1 MKNKIN
7 NKVGDYLYFKPW
19 NYQQYAINH
28 IIDHEASGLFL
39 DMGMG
44 KTVSSL
50 TAIEDLLLLGEATK
64 VLVIAPKR
72 VAEDTWSTEVEK
84 WDHLKHLRISKILGT
99 PKKREEAAESDADI
113 YVTNRENVEWL
124 VDNYFKNWKWD
135 TLIIDELSSFKSSK
149 AKRFRAL
156 KKVRP
161 YCKRIV
167 GLTGT
172 PAPNSLI
179 DLWPQLYLL
188 DGGERLGKT
197 ITGYRERYFVPGDRN
212 QFVVFNYNLREGAE
226 EAIHNK
232 ISDICVSMKADD
244 YLDMPER
251 IDNIVRIDMPKKA
264 LKEYEELE
272 KELIIQL
279 DDEDIS
285 ASNSAVLTG
294 KLLQMCNGAIY
305 ADETKEVINIHD
317 EKLNALMDIIE
328 AANGKPVL
336 IFYSFKHDL
345 IRIKDYLKKNKIKGH
360 ELGCSEDIKKWN
372 DGEIPVLLLH
382 PASAGHGLNL
392 QYGGNIIVWF
402 GLTWSLELY
411 QQACARLYRQGQKES
426 VVIHH
431 IIARSTV
438 DEDVMK
444 ALQGKEI
451 NQNLLLEAVKAR
463 IKNQ

>member
-1 MKNKIN
+1 MN
-7 NKVGDYLYFKPW
+7 FKPW

-28 IIDHEASGLFL
+28 ILDHQASGLFL

-50 TAIEDLLLLGEATK
+50 TAIDDLMFLGESIK

-72 VAEDTWSTEVEK
+72 VAEDTWSTEVDK

-99 PKKREEAAESDADI
+99 PKKRLEEAEADADI

-124 VDNYFKNWKWD
+124 VDNYFKHWKWD

-161 YCKRIV
+161 YFKRII

-197 ITGYRERYFVPGDRN
+197 ITGYRERYFAPGDRN

-251 IDNIVRIDMPKKA
+251 IDNIVKIDLPKKA
-264 LKEYEELE
+264 LREYEELE

-305 ADETKEVINIHD
+305 ADETKGVINIHD

-328 AANGKPVL
+328 AANGKTVL

-345 IRIKDYLKKNKIKGH
+345 IRIKEFLKKNKIKGQ
-360 ELGCSEDIKKWN
+360 ELGGSEDIKKWN

>member
-1 MKNKIN
+1 MR
-7 NKVGDYLYFKPW
+7 FKPW
-19 NYQQYAINH
+19 NYQQYTINH
-28 IIDHEASGLFL
+28 ILDHEASGLFL

-50 TAIEDLLLLGEATK
+50 TAIDDLLFLGEATK

-84 WDHLKHLRISKILGT
+84 WDHLKHLRISKILGA
-99 PKKREEAAESDADI
+99 PNKRLEAAEADADI

-124 VDNYFKNWKWD
+124 VDVYFKNWKWD

-161 YCKRIV
+161 YFKRIV

-251 IDNIVRIDMPKKA
+251 IDNIVKIDLPKKA

-345 IRIKDYLKKNKIKGH
+345 IRIKDYLKKNKIKGQ
-360 ELGCSEDIKKWN
+360 ELGGSEDIKKWN

-444 ALQGKEI
+444 ALQGKEL

>member
-1 MKNKIN
+1 MN
-7 NKVGDYLYFKPW
+7 FKPW

-28 IIDHEASGLFL
+28 ILEHEASGLFL

-50 TAIEDLLLLGEATK
+50 TAIDDLLFLGEATK

-99 PKKREEAAESDADI
+99 KKQRKDALMKDADI
-113 YVTNRENVEWL
+113 YITNRENVEWL
-124 VDNYFKNWKWD
+124 VDECYKSWIWD

-161 YCKRIV
+161 YFKRII

-251 IDNIVRIDMPKKA
+251 IDNIVKIDLPKKA
-264 LKEYEELE
+264 LREYEELE

-328 AANGKPVL
+328 AANGKTVL

-345 IRIKDYLKKNKIKGH
+345 IRIKEFLKKNKIKGQ
-360 ELGCSEDIKKWN
+360 ELGGSEDIKKWN

-444 ALQGKEI
+444 ALQGKEL

>member
-1 MKNKIN
+1 MN
-7 NKVGDYLYFKPW
+7 FKPW

-28 IIDHEASGLFL
+28 ILDHEASGLFL

-50 TAIEDLLLLGEATK
+50 TAIDDLLFLGEATK

-72 VAEDTWSTEVEK
+72 VAEDTWSTEVDK

-99 PKKREEAAESDADI
+99 PKKRLEAAEADADI

-124 VDNYFKNWKWD
+124 VDVYFKNWKWD

-161 YCKRIV
+161 YFKRIV

-251 IDNIVRIDMPKKA
+251 IDNIVKIDLPKKA

-305 ADETKEVINIHD
+305 ADETKEVIEVHD

-345 IRIKDYLKKNKIKGH
+345 IRIKNYLKKNKIKGQ
-360 ELGCSEDIKKWN
+360 ELGGSEDIKKWN

-444 ALQGKEI
+444 ALQGKEL

>member
-1 MKNKIN
+1 MK
-7 NKVGDYLYFKPW
+7 FSPW
-19 NYQQYAINH
+19 DYQQYAINH
-28 IIDHEASGLFL
+28 ILDHQASGLFL

-50 TAIEDLLLLGEATK
+50 TAVDDLIFLGEATK

-84 WDHLKHLRISKILGT
+84 WDHLKHLKISKILGT
-99 PKKREEAAESDADI
+99 PKKRLEAAEAEADI

-161 YCKRIV
+161 YFKRII

-179 DLWPQLYLL
+179 DLWPQIYLL

-197 ITGYRERYFVPGDRN
+197 ITGYRERYFTPGDRN
-212 QFVVFNYNLREGAE
+212 QFVVFNYNLRPGAE

-251 IDNIVRIDMPKKA
+251 IDNIVKVDLPKKA

-272 KELIIQL
+272 KELIIKL
-279 DDEDIS
+279 DDEDIT
-285 ASNSAVLTG
+285 AANSAVLTG

-317 EKLNALMDIIE
+317 EKLNALMDI
-328 AANGKPVL
+328 L
-336 IFYSFKHDL
+336 
-345 IRIKDYLKKNKIKGH
+345 
-360 ELGCSEDIKKWN
+360 
-372 DGEIPVLLLH
+372 
-382 PASAGHGLNL
+382 
-392 QYGGNIIVWF
+392 
-402 GLTWSLELY
+402 
-411 QQACARLYRQGQKES
+411 
-426 VVIHH
+426 
-431 IIARSTV
+431 
-438 DEDVMK
+438 
-444 ALQGKEI
+444 
-451 NQNLLLEAVKAR
+451 
-463 IKNQ
+463 

>member
-1 MKNKIN
+1 MI
-7 NKVGDYLYFKPW
+7 F
-19 NYQQYAINH
+19 
-28 IIDHEASGLFL
+28 
-39 DMGMG
+39 
-44 KTVSSL
+44 
-50 TAIEDLLLLGEATK
+50 LGEASK

-84 WDHLKHLRISKILGT
+84 WDHLKHLRVSKILGT
-99 PKKREEAAESDADI
+99 PKKRLEAAESDADI
-113 YVTNRENVEWL
+113 YVTNRENAEWL
-124 VDNYFKNWKWD
+124 VDSYFKKWKWD

-161 YCKRIV
+161 YFKRII

-179 DLWPQLYLL
+179 DLWPQIYLL

-197 ITGYRERYFVPGDRN
+197 ITGYRERYFTPGDRN
-212 QFVVFNYNLREGAE
+212 QFVVFNYNLRPGAE

-251 IDNIVRIDMPKKA
+251 IDNIVKVDLPKKA

-272 KELIIQL
+272 KDLIIQL
-279 DDEDIS
+279 EDEDIT

-305 ADETKEVINIHD
+305 TDETKEIIEVHD

-345 IRIKDYLKKNKIKGH
+345 VRIQEFLKKNKIKGQ
-360 ELGCSEDIKKWN
+360 ELGGQEDIKKWN
-372 DGEIPVLLLH
+372 NGEIPVLLLH

-411 QQACARLYRQGQKES
+411 QQACARLYRQGQKET
-426 VVIHH
+426 VIIHH
-431 IIARSTV
+431 IIAKGTV

-451 NQNLLLEAVKAR
+451 NQNMLLEAVKAR
-463 IKNQ
+463 IKKL